1 MRVTLLG
8 TGTSTGVPMIGCE
21 CSVCTSADPR
31 DRRLRT
37 SALIET
43 ATGNILIDAGPDMRQ
58 QLLRAGV
65 QSLHG
70 VLITHEHQDHIG
82 GIDDLRPLNYRM
94 QTSVSLYSTEHTLGI
109 LRKRYHYAFDAQ
121 SGGSSRPNIDL
132 VPITPWQAFQLAG
145 HTIIPLPITHGP
157 MSILGYRIGQLAYI
171 TDASYIDDHVV
182 DAIQGVDVL
191 IINALRD
198 QPHPMHL
205 SFAQAQQ
212 YVDRIGPRRA
222 FFVHLSHDLH
232 HADLLH
238 RLPDF
243 MQPGYDGQM
252 IEVVE

>member
-1 MRVTLLG
+1 
-8 TGTSTGVPMIGCE
+8 
-21 CSVCTSADPR
+21 
-31 DRRLRT
+31 
-37 SALIET
+37 
-43 ATGNILIDAGPDMRQ
+43 
-58 QLLRAGV
+58 
-65 QSLHG
+65 
-70 VLITHEHQDHIG
+70 
-82 GIDDLRPLNYRM
+82 M

-121 SGGSSRPNIDL
+121 NGGSSRPNIDL

-243 MQPGYDGQM
+243 MQPGFDGQM